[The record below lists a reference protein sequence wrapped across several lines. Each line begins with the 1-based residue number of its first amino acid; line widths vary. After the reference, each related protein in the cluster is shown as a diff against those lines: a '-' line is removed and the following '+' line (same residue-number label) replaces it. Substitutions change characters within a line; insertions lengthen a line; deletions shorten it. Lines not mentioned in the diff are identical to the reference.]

1 MAGLSCP
8 RCGGI
13 HISEGKCEYCGFIIE
28 GISADK
34 AKEQQAVPKQGT
46 VPVSGNKNL
55 IECPDCGKMVS
66 RDAEKCPH
74 CGCPTPRNKKLN
86 RNTGII
92 FFAIVAIIVGVI
104 IWYKA
109 DPHSV
114 PIWLQQIIVEIRK
127 AFGATSWTIYG
138 PWTKVQ

>member
-1 MAGLSCP
+1 MTGFVCP
-8 RCGGI
+8 RCGSV
-13 HISEGKCEYCGFIIE
+13 HISEGKCEYCGYIIE
-28 GISADK
+28 GSKTEPAGTSS
-34 AKEQQAVPKQGT
+34 KQEA

-92 FFAIVAIIVGVI
+92 LLAIVAIIVIVA

-138 PWTKVQ
+138 PRVPVQ

>member
-1 MAGLSCP
+1 MSHYTCP
-8 RCGGI
+8 RCGSI
-13 HISEGKCEYCGFIIE
+13 HIKNGKCEYCGCRIE
-28 GISADK
+28 VDK
-34 AKEQQAVPKQGT
+34 AEQNEAKQEAVPA
-46 VPVSGNKNL
+46 SENKNL

-104 IWYKA
+104 IWYKVA
-109 DPHSV
+109 PHTV

-138 PWTKVQ
+138 PRVRVQ

>member
-1 MAGLSCP
+1 MAGFTCP
-8 RCGGI
+8 RCGANNKSGNT
-13 HISEGKCEYCGFIIE
+13 CEYCGYVNAGE
-28 GISADK
+28 SADK
-34 AKEQQAVPKQGT
+34 AKEQQTDG
-46 VPVSGNKNL
+46 GNVISK
-55 IECPDCGKMVS
+55 IKS
-66 RDAEKCPH
+66 
-74 CGCPTPRNKKLN
+74 

-92 FFAIVAIIVGVI
+92 LLAIVAIIIAVT
-104 IWYKA
+104 IWYKV